1 MEYRIYEWKIE
12 RQTVK
17 GIDRSLLRFDYEKP
31 ACEQTIIKTIMNW
44 KEVKDIENGGEYLKK
59 EFKFDDF
66 ISAWAFMNKVALIAE
81 KLGHH
86 PDWSN
91 SYNKVIIMLSSHD
104 AGNKIT
110 EKDRNLAELINKLEH

>member
-1 MEYRIYEWKIE
+1 MIW
-12 RQTVK
+12 
-17 GIDRSLLRFDYEKP
+17 
-31 ACEQTIIKTIMNW
+31 N
-44 KEVKDIENGGEYLKK
+44 EVKNIENGQEYLKK
-59 EFKFDDF
+59 EFKFEDF

-110 EKDRNLAELINKLEH
+110 EKDRNLADLIDKLGH

>member
-1 MEYRIYEWKIE
+1 
-12 RQTVK
+12 
-17 GIDRSLLRFDYEKP
+17 
-31 ACEQTIIKTIMNW
+31 MNW
-44 KEVKDIENGGEYLKK
+44 KEIKDIENGVEYLKK

-66 ISAWAFMNKVALIAE
+66 ISAWAFMNNVALIAE

-104 AGNKIT
+104 AGNIIT
-110 EKDRNLAELINKLEH
+110 EKDRNLAKLIDKLEH

>member
-1 MEYRIYEWKIE
+1 
-12 RQTVK
+12 
-17 GIDRSLLRFDYEKP
+17 
-31 ACEQTIIKTIMNW
+31 MNW
-44 KEVKDIENGGEYLKK
+44 KEVKDIENGQEYLKK
-59 EFKFDDF
+59 EFKFEDF